1 MKVFPFPFLSLLNKI
16 TEGQLD
22 ALTCAKSLKLQGVIL
37 EDFDIDIWWD
47 GNRKIPHW
55 TIATRT
61 IPPGDLLPRQLPYRQ
76 LPPRTIIPLK

>member
-37 EDFDIDIWWD
+37 EDVVLIFDEMVTGKFPI
-47 GNRKIPHW
+47 GL
-55 TIATRT
+55 
-61 IPPGDLLPRQLPYRQ
+61 LLPGQFPLEIRFQASCPTDNYHLEQLSH
-76 LPPRTIIPLK
+76 

>member
-37 EDFDIDIWWD
+37 EDVVWIFDEMLAGKFPI
-47 GNRKIPHW
+47 GQ
-55 TIATRT
+55 
-61 IPPGDLLPRQLPYRQ
+61 LLPGQLPLEKCFQGSCPTDNYHLEQ
-76 LPPRTIIPLK
+76 LSY